1 MLTSV
6 NADIMEKLKI
16 LSDAAKFD
24 VACTSSGT
32 SRSGNGNDMG
42 SAFASGICHS
52 FTADGRC
59 ISLLKILFTNECIYD
74 CKYCINRC
82 TNDVERVTFT
92 PEEVCELTV
101 EFYRRNYIEGL
112 FLSSGI
118 IESPEH
124 TMQLLYTT
132 LFLLRNKYHF
142 NGYIHIKGIPG
153 ASSEV
158 LEMVG
163 YLCDR
168 MSVNLELPTAEG
180 LRTVAPNKARKNIL
194 TPMRFIQNGIKDSRM
209 YHGNSS
215 MKNRM
220 YIDEQAYYEQ
230 MAEIKDS
237 TARLSEYHRS
247 LRVATDCVKADKLAE
262 KSWES
267 SLSIKRPDRYYVP
280 AGQSTQMIVGA
291 TGESDY
297 QIISVAEAMYN
308 RFDMK
313 RVFYSAFVNV
323 NMDESLPGIGQ
334 PPQLRREHRLYQAD
348 FLMRFYGFKAGE
360 LLSEDNQSFNDYIDP
375 KCQWAVS
382 HLECFPVEIMTADYY
397 TLLRVPGIGTNSV
410 RRIIKARKYAK
421 LSFNDLKKM
430 GVVLKRALYFITCDG
445 RMMYNTKLEESYIT
459 RHLIYNE
466 RPDTMLLADNKSCTY
481 EQMSIFDFIS
491 G

>member
-1 MLTSV
+1 
-6 NADIMEKLKI
+6 
-16 LSDAAKFD
+16 
-24 VACTSSGT
+24 
-32 SRSGNGNDMG
+32 
-42 SAFASGICHS
+42 
-52 FTADGRC
+52 
-59 ISLLKILFTNECIYD
+59 
-74 CKYCINRC
+74 
-82 TNDVERVTFT
+82 
-92 PEEVCELTV
+92 
-101 EFYRRNYIEGL
+101 
-112 FLSSGI
+112 
-118 IESPEH
+118 
-124 TMQLLYTT
+124 
-132 LFLLRNKYHF
+132 
-142 NGYIHIKGIPG
+142 
-153 ASSEV
+153 
-158 LEMVG
+158 
-163 YLCDR
+163 
-168 MSVNLELPTAEG
+168 
-180 LRTVAPNKARKNIL
+180 
-194 TPMRFIQNGIKDSRM
+194 MRFIQNGIKDSRM

-237 TARLSEYHRS
+237 TARLSEYHRC
-247 LRVATDCVKADKLAE
+247 LRVATDCGKADKLAE
-262 KSWES
+262 KSWGMGVQLDPGVVCETTDVS
-267 SLSIKRPDRYYVP
+267 YGAGDYINNTGLSIKRPDRYYVP

-291 TGESDY
+291 TGESDF

-334 PPQLRREHRLYQAD
+334 PPPLKREHRLYQAD

-360 LLSEDNQSFNDYIDP
+360 LLSENNQNFNDYIDP
-375 KCQWAVS
+375 KCQWAVG

-410 RRIIKARKYAK
+410 RRIIKARKHAK
-421 LSFNDLKKM
+421 LSFTDLKKM

-445 RMMYNTKLEESYIT
+445 RMMYNTKLDESYIT